1 MLLTSEY
8 IITDQTGLLSKCA
21 HGANNMYNAALY
33 QVRQSFFKHRKFFS
47 YNELDKLFKI
57 KYQQRECMA
66 YHEVGYVQSAQQT
79 IKEVLN
85 IWSCYFK
92 ALKAF
97 YKNSSKFSGKPH
109 IPSYLEKGNRHLF
122 FVTNQSAKNKNGYL
136 VIPKLGIH
144 LKLDQRV
151 KKIKQV
157 ALKPLSKQRF
167 RILVQYEVSDS
178 VMKPDNGV
186 YIGID
191 PGLDNAFTCV
201 TNGNQCPLIINGKGP
216 KSVNQYYNKQRAIL
230 SRKHAQYHQCCKTI
244 NTKQGIKKIYYDS
257 QKMIQLTEWRN
268 TKIKQFAHK
277 ASKRIIDYAL
287 NCGAN
292 TIVIG
297 KNKNQKRSANLGKRN
312 NQNFIGIP
320 HSMMI
325 NMIKYKAQQVGI
337 NVIETNESY
346 TSQTSF
352 LDHEKP
358 CKQNGN
364 YVRKQKHLSPAK
376 RRVKRGL
383 FRSNN
388 GTLINADVNGALQI
402 IKKVFP
408 KLNLNDGIVG
418 LVLSPFK
425 YSINF

>member
-8 IITDQTGLLSKCA
+8 VIIDKTGLLSEYA

-33 QVRQSFFKHRKFFS
+33 QVRQAFFKHHKFFS
-47 YNELDKLFKI
+47 YGELDKLFKI
-57 KYQQRECMA
+57 KYQQRECMT

-85 IWSCYFK
+85 VWSCYFK

-97 YKNSSKFSGKPH
+97 YKNPSKFNGKPH
-109 IPSYLEKGNRHLF
+109 MPGYLEKGKRHLF
-122 FVTNQSAKNKNGYL
+122 FVTNQCAKNKNGYL
-136 VIPKLGIH
+136 SISKLGIH
-144 LKLDQRV
+144 FKLDQRV

-157 ALKPLSKQRF
+157 VLKPLSKRRF
-167 RILVQYEVSDS
+167 RILVQYEISDS
-178 VMKPDNGV
+178 TMKPDNRIYV
-186 YIGID
+186 GID

-201 TNGNQCPLIINGKGP
+201 TNAKQHPLIINGRGA

-230 SRKHAQYHQCCKTI
+230 SQKHAQYHQCCETV
-244 NTKQGIKKIYYDS
+244 NTKQGAKTVYYDS

-297 KNKNQKRSANLGKRN
+297 KNKNQKRSADLGKRN

-320 HSMMI
+320 HNMMI

-364 YVRKQKHLSPAK
+364 YVRKQKHLSPTK

-408 KLNLNDGIVG
+408 KFDLNDGTVG

-425 YSINF
+425 YSVTF